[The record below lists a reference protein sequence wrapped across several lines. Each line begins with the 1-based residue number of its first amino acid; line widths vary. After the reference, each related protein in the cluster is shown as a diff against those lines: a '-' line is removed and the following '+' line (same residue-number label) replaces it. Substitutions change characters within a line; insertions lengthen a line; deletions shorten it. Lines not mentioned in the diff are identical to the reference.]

1 MRGGREKEN
10 GNLRKLSS
18 NEVGVRKF
26 AKEDFMNKLKTIVF
40 GSLVAGSLIAAAGP
54 ALARVEWRDVI
65 NDRARLRMDY
75 DELAQNRRQLDWDLD
90 HGASRYQLDRDHQA
104 IQDKLDDIR
113 RNRETLQRD
122 TRDYEDL
129 S

>member
-1 MRGGREKEN
+1 
-10 GNLRKLSS
+10 
-18 NEVGVRKF
+18 
-26 AKEDFMNKLKTIVF
+26 MNKLKTIVF
-40 GSLVAGSLIAAAGP
+40 GSLVAGSLIASAGP

-90 HGASRYQLDRDHQA
+90 HEASRYQLDRDHQA

-113 RNRETLQRD
+113 RNREALQRD

>member
-1 MRGGREKEN
+1 
-10 GNLRKLSS
+10 
-18 NEVGVRKF
+18 
-26 AKEDFMNKLKTIVF
+26 MNKLKTIVF
-40 GSLVAGSLIAAAGP
+40 GSLVAGSLIASAGP
-54 ALARVEWRDVI
+54 ALARVEWRDIV

-90 HGASRYQLDRDHQA
+90 HEASRYQLDRDHQA

-113 RNRETLQRD
+113 RNREALQRD

>member
-1 MRGGREKEN
+1 
-10 GNLRKLSS
+10 
-18 NEVGVRKF
+18 
-26 AKEDFMNKLKTIVF
+26 MNKLKTIVF
-40 GSLVAGSLIAAAGP
+40 GSLVAGSLIASAGP
-54 ALARVEWRDVI
+54 ALARVEWRDIV

-90 HGASRYQLDRDHQA
+90 HEASRYQLDRDHQA